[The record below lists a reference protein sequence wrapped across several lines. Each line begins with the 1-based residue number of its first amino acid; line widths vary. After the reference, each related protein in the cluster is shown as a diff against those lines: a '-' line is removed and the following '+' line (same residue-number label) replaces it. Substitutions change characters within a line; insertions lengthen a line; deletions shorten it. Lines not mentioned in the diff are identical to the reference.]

1 MSEKDCKKCF
11 HYEACKEVASH
22 NGYSD
27 IYYTESQCKNFI
39 FVDDVIKVTRCKDCK
54 VTKK

>member
-1 MSEKDCKKCF
+1 MSERDCKKCF